1 MEAFHRSG
9 GISNLTRR
17 DVLKAG
23 AVAGAAATLSP
34 AAPALG
40 QRARAFRFGHML
52 PADTLY
58 HKTIQL
64 FAEEAAKLTSG
75 KIKIEVYP
83 ASQLGTIPEM
93 LSQTQV
99 GSLTM
104 TMAVPAW
111 YSNFMKPVDVFTLP
125 FLVSSA
131 GKLKA
136 SLDGRLGTEVA
147 RLGNGVGFQVL
158 GYWLIGSRHIVNK
171 TRAVHRPDDL
181 QGLKLRV
188 INSQVYIQAF
198 RALGASTVAMDPS
211 ELYVALQQGIVDGFE
226 YPLPDLISAKLHEV
240 SKFLSLEAHTTDF
253 FIVSINKGVWDGL
266 SAEERGALTQA
277 MKAAMDFQW
286 REQPLSIAAAHDKL
300 KTLIQ
305 VNEISE
311 ENRKLFVDK
320 TRPLFQQ
327 FENSIGKDFLALAVQ
342 ELA

>member
-1 MEAFHRSG
+1 MEELHTSAEVPD
-9 GISNLTRR
+9 LTRR
-17 DVLKAG
+17 NALKFGVA
-23 AVAGAAATLSP
+23 AGAAATLWT

-52 PADTLY
+52 SADTLY
-58 HKTIQL
+58 HKTIEL
-64 FAEEAAKLTSG
+64 FAEETAKLTSG

-125 FLVSSA
+125 FLVSSVE
-131 GKLKA
+131 KLKA

-158 GYWLIGSRHIVNK
+158 GYW
-171 TRAVHRPDDL
+171 
-181 QGLKLRV
+181 LKLRV

-240 SKFLSLEAHTTDF
+240 SKFLSLDAHTTDF

-286 REQPLSIAAAHDKL
+286 REQPLSIAAARDKL
-300 KTLIQ
+300 KMLLQ

-311 ENRKLFVDK
+311 QNKQLFVEK

-327 FENSIGKDFLALAVQ
+327 FENSIGKEFLALAVN